1 MVNTAAQEFLAGNT
15 EMVQTVLWEDHKA
28 ELAQVIFDFAVPL
41 EGSRSFMD
49 LVEERHGMNG
59 RELVAKEA
67 IAAFTFAPVEKVR
80 LVQTEDTLQAL
91 DIEFDEFVART
102 VPEILGF
109 PSLFSRLVQEHP
121 VPHGSEMCLYVGMF
135 LNKGLLEDP
144 MIAHLMDYDAF
155 EEGYVTDTLMRMTV
169 GDVLWLHFWIQKLD
183 GTFTADTIWRVES
196 FTLSHSFINDRNTL
210 TFSPFCLANCPKAR
224 WDWYVAGSDEAHPP
238 VSGSASGGALD
249 ALLGNFEEIA
259 PWGRYVCDVSVCL
272 KHFVCCN
279 RVSLGRQKIVA
290 PGQIPADECVIF
302 MKDVAQGG
310 AVELDYGV
318 DYMLPREEQI
328 HKYKDSEIGRLLHAV
343 MKQFDPRV
351 TSAFNRFMHSAS

>member
-1 MVNTAAQEFLAGNT
+1 MAKRMTQEFFAGNA
-15 EMVQTVLWEDHKA
+15 EMVQTVLWEEHKA
-28 ELAQVIFDFAVPL
+28 DLAQVIFDFAVPL

-67 IAAFTFAPVEKVR
+67 ITAFTFAPVEKVR
-80 LVQTEDTLQAL
+80 LVQTEDALQAL
-91 DIEFDEFVART
+91 DIEFDEFVGRT

-109 PSLFSRLVQEHP
+109 PSLLSRMVQEQP
-121 VPHGSEMCLYVGMF
+121 VAHGSEMCLYVGMF
-135 LNKGLLEDP
+135 LEKGLLEDP

-155 EEGYVTDTLMRMTV
+155 EEEYVTDTLMRMMV
-169 GDVLWLHFWIQKLD
+169 GDVLWLHFWIEKLE
-183 GTFTADTIWRVES
+183 GAFAADTIWRVLT

-272 KHFVCCN
+272 AHFVCCN
-279 RVSLGRQKIVA
+279 RVSLGRQRIVA

-302 MKDVAQGG
+302 MKDVAQGE

-318 DYMLPREEQI
+318 QYMLPREQQI
-328 HKYKDSEIGRLLHAV
+328 HKYEGTDIGRLLHAV
-343 MKQFDPRV
+343 MKQFDSRV
-351 TSAFNRFMHSAS
+351 RRAFQKFMLSRS